1 MITIKL
7 CFTPDMMAGASK
19 KAQVNSR
26 HNSFPQI
33 DEGRQRRRESDRAV
47 ILNVDPGSSDVFV
60 TDHIVN
66 KMG

>member
-1 MITIKL
+1 
-7 CFTPDMMAGASK
+7 MAGASK

-26 HNSFPQI
+26 QKSSPQI
-33 DEGRQRRRESDRAV
+33 NGGRQRRGDSGRVD